1 MKARASSWTPFRGT
15 EVDEEASRS
24 ELASLGAEWAR
35 LSSEWYRRATEWS
48 ALATRWADSRD
59 ARLRRKSQ
67 QADLLSRQAHR
78 LVTHLRV
85 GALELLDYATR

>member
-1 MKARASSWTPFRGT
+1 MKAPDAK
-15 EVDEEASRS
+15 RS

-35 LSSEWYRRATEWS
+35 LSSEWYSR
-48 ALATRWADSRD
+48 ATRWSAVATRLADSGD
-59 ARLRRKSQ
+59 ARLRTKSQ
-67 QADLLSRQAHR
+67 RAELLARQAHR